1 MLTHLTVRCDWPGCT
16 AVVTVEHLAQS
27 IHKAG
32 WKVESEGNYSM
43 HLCPAHK
50 RKSWDAL
57 RLEQFKAN
65 LETAHRT
72 PG

>member
-1 MLTHLTVRCDWPGCT
+1 MTI
-16 AVVTVEHLAQS
+16 EHLPQS